1 MLAVATALD
10 VKDLDLKAAS
20 AAIVRAAGGQALEI
34 RNAAHLHGV
43 LAGKKKGEYIVVG
56 DGGDYLGVLTDGAK
70 ITVKGNAGK
79 YVADNMTRGLVVVEG
94 SADYGA
100 GLYPYGGTLV
110 VRGNSGDFTAT
121 MNKGA
126 TIIIGGDVGDEAG
139 TYHLAGTF
147 VVVGNAG
154 RNFGNYLIRGTLYL
168 GGECR
173 SLGNNTMLEVMTP
186 EDVQKLRALF
196 EQHGIQ
202 ADPAKFKK
210 IVARSEKPFYK

>member
-1 MLAVATALD
+1 MQAVATALD
-10 VKDLDLKAAS
+10 AKDLDLKAVGR
-20 AAIVRAAGGQALEI
+20 AIRRYEGEQPLEI
-34 RNAAHLHGV
+34 HHIEHLHGT
-43 LAGKKKGEYIVVG
+43 LAGLKKGEFVVVG
-56 DGGDYLGVLTDGAK
+56 DAGDYLGVLTDGAK

-94 SADYGA
+94 SAAYGA

-126 TIIIGGDVGDEAG
+126 TIIVGGDVGDEAG
-139 TYHLAGTF
+139 TYHLAGEF

-168 GGECR
+168 GGECQ

-186 EDVQKLRALF
+186 EDVQRLRTLF